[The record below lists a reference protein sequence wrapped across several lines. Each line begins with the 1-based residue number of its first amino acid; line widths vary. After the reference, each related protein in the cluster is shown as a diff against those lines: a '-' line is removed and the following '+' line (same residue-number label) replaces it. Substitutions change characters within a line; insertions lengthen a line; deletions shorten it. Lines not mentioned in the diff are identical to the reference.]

1 MGLVPRVLYFLR
13 NGTEAPKTP
22 GTRCVE
28 KLTRGGMPGVVNAI
42 SFRSFTVAR
51 NLVLS
56 IPGYHL
62 GLTAHHQATHLRAKV
77 YTHACF
83 RVIPDRYI
91 FEISTARTSVVGRS
105 TGAASR

>member
-1 MGLVPRVLYFLR
+1 MGLVPRDLYFLR

-22 GTRCVE
+22 GTPM
-28 KLTRGGMPGVVNAI
+28 RGQIDAWRHAGGRKRDLV
-42 SFRSFTVAR
+42 SFFYRTFTVER

-62 GLTAHHQATHLRAKV
+62 GLTAHHQATHLG
-77 YTHACF
+77 CF

-91 FEISTARTSVVGRS
+91 LKYLRRARQSSVVRLMLLVLS
-105 TGAASR
+105 T

>member
-1 MGLVPRVLYFLR
+1 MD
-13 NGTEAPKTP
+13 
-22 GTRCVE
+22 

-42 SFRSFTVAR
+42 SFRSFTVER

-62 GLTAHHQATHLRAKV
+62 GLTAHHQATHLG
-77 YTHACF
+77 CF

-91 FEISTARTSVVGRS
+91 LKYLRRARQSSVVRLMLLVLDINGLPADVAKLRLQY
-105 TGAASR
+105 TVLQ